1 MLFKKFAMLVLTMGM
16 ATGVMM
22 TQPVTVAAEE
32 ATNAQIAN
40 VVAETQEDN
49 ENNDTLDGQV
59 TASEVPQNVETPKST
74 PVVTEGPAITKTPAI
89 SNGVKKIIVN
99 TKATSKP
106 KQAKKTKKTK
116 KVKKKYTKSELCLMA
131 SIINCEAGG
140 ESFQGQ
146 VAVGIV
152 VMNRVKSKGFPNTIK
167 GVIYQK
173 GQFSPVHNGMLNKKL
188 AEYRA
193 GKTGTAQW
201 KSCIRAAKKSLNGQ
215 TAVKIKGKVRNM
227 QGIRFFSVG
236 LPNAKFRLGG
246 HRFK

>member
-1 MLFKKFAMLVLTMGM
+1 MCKKFAMLVLTIGM

-32 ATNAQIAN
+32 TVNT
-40 VVAETQEDN
+40 VVETKEEIDSKN
-49 ENNDTLDGQV
+49 TTDVQV
-59 TASEVPQNVETPKST
+59 TASEAPQST
-74 PVVTEGPAITKTPAI
+74 EVPVVTSSPTITKTPAM
-89 SNGVKKIIVN
+89 SNSVKKILSG
-99 TKATSKP
+99 KKKTSKS
-106 KQAKKTKKTK
+106 KSAKKTKKNK
-116 KVKKKYTKSELCLMA
+116 KSKKNYTKSELRLMA

-167 GVIYQK
+167 GVIYQR
-173 GQFSPVHNGMLNKKL
+173 GQFSPVRNGMLKQKL
-188 AEYRA
+188 AQYNA
-193 GKTGTAQW
+193 GKIHTQQW
-201 KSCIRAAKKSLNGQ
+201 KSCIKAAKKTLDGQ
-215 TAVKIKGKVRNM
+215 TTVKINGKVRSM
-227 QGIRFFSVG
+227 KGIRFFSVG